1 MFWHLLRVHV
11 EVVDGIS
18 WWNLLYWERFDMWL
32 LRVKHHGQKPYSCD
46 ICKKQ
51 FVAKCN
57 LVNHMWQHK
66 NQRQRPFKCTQ
77 CKKVK
82 KIQTRFDTWC
92 FYYNIADRF
101 IPVSTFQFTNDQNV
115 HSCYVTISSL
125 LLIHCFPFAKIIGSC
140 PLFVLFIQA
149 LNPFTNR
156 FTNFYVLFLNVYQ
169 RCTFWAKPT

>member
-1 MFWHLLRVHV
+1 MFWHPLRVQV

-82 KIQTRFDTWC
+82 KSQTHFDSWC
-92 FYYNIADRF
+92 FCCNTHEINL
-101 IPVSTFQFTNDQNV
+101 IPVPPFQFTCDQNV
-115 HSCYVTISSL
+115 HSFCVTIPSFVAHSL
-125 LLIHCFPFAKIIGSC
+125 FPFCQDYWLLSSICIIHSGS
-140 PLFVLFIQA
+140 
-149 LNPFTNR
+149 
-156 FTNFYVLFLNVYQ
+156 
-169 RCTFWAKPT
+169 